1 MLFNEGLEQ
10 QQSTL
15 NSVDFFGLDHCHDQV
30 PNQASGRTLSF
41 CLNMECKKAPEPAH
55 TTLNTI
61 PPPSADP
68 KAAQTESREQP
79 PDDMEPRQTAW
90 KTPAKRSST
99 VSSRQPIEMIRT
111 KAQKKWPSGQVIG
124 QVVVSG
130 RNLEHICG
138 RIESRRQRSSCR
150 RPHAAVIVRYAIIS
164 MTAMYFL
171 DKFISEESHIISS
184 KKTPAFSWCFLKIKL
199 QGILLL
205 IIMPARA

>member
-1 MLFNEGLEQ
+1 MLKHGVQKGTRTSPYNPEYNPSTICRS
-10 QQSTL
+10 QS
-15 NSVDFFGLDHCHDQV
+15 SSDRV
-30 PNQASGRTLSF
+30 
-41 CLNMECKKAPEPAH
+41 
-55 TTLNTI
+55 
-61 PPPSADP
+61 
-68 KAAQTESREQP
+68 SRAG

-111 KAQKKWPSGQVIG
+111 KAQKKWPSSQVIG

-130 RNLEHICG
+130 RNLEHICS

-164 MTAMYFL
+164 RTAMYFL
-171 DKFISEESHIISS
+171 DKFISEESHIISA